1 MSERTLQEGS
11 RCNFCL
17 EEEIQWKKRFKKQ
30 SKGQVKNQSKK
41 QSKRFKK
48 QNKVSED
55 NTVHVEKMA
64 ITTNDVQQLK
74 NKVKNKAK
82 DLKNKTKYLK
92 IKQCMWKKW
101 PSRQMMSSSQKI
113 V

>member
-1 MSERTLQEGS
+1 MSERTLQAGS
-11 RCNFCL
+11 MCNFCL

-30 SKGQVKNQSKK
+30 SKGQVKKQSKK

-64 ITTNDVQQLK
+64 ITTNDVQQSENCVVNAAENPFCTYVQNINLK
-74 NKVKNKAK
+74 
-82 DLKNKTKYLK
+82 
-92 IKQCMWKKW
+92 
-101 PSRQMMSSSQKI
+101 RQVSKRI
-113 V
+113 